1 MTAAIVTINV
11 EDGLPTLDE
20 ARTRL
25 KSALAECW
33 SRKVLAAKI
42 IHGYGSSGIG
52 GVLRHGIRNSL
63 ISRRKEGQIKAVI
76 FGENWRIFDPTAR
89 AILEVCPELSRDR
102 DLCSSNPGISI
113 VLF

>member
-76 FGENWRIFDPTAR
+76 FGEN
-89 AILEVCPELSRDR
+89 
-102 DLCSSNPGISI
+102 
-113 VLF
+113 